1 MILVTGGTGLVG
13 QEILRHLADAGVPM
27 TALVRSAEGETLVRG
42 LGAEAA
48 RGVVEDAATWQQPFT
63 GLSGIVHAA
72 AIVAEPVSWD
82 RFEAV
87 NVQGT
92 RFAADTALEHG
103 VPLVHISSVAVYGR
117 RAADD
122 EPYSITEEYHRGR
135 IEERDYYARSKRL
148 AEQAVFDRAAHGLQV
163 CALRPCVV
171 YGPGDRL
178 LLPSL
183 LRLAR
188 RGWLPKIGSG
198 TVPMA
203 LVHATSVAQAALAAI
218 RSGRGWGRAFN
229 VTGDAPVTAN
239 DLFQA
244 VQTVVER
251 PVRTVPV
258 PAGPALVL
266 ARAAEF
272 GLRIAGPRR
281 YPGSLQG
288 AVRFLRGGDPYNADA
303 AREVLGWRPTV
314 NHRTALVEAFQ
325 AIAAREAA

>member
-13 QEILRHLADAGVPM
+13 QEILRVLVAAGM
-27 TALVRSAEGETLVRG
+27 ETTALVRTAEGEAFARR
-42 LGAEAA
+42 LGADVV
-48 RGVVEDAATWQQPFT
+48 RGVVEDAAAWRHPFPS
-63 GLSGIVHAA
+63 LAGIVHAA
-72 AIVAEPVSWD
+72 AIVAEPVTWG

-92 RFAADTALEHG
+92 RLAADTALERG

-122 EPYSITEEYHRGR
+122 GPYSITEEYDGGR
-135 IEERDYYARSKRL
+135 IEERDYYARSKRM
-148 AEQAVFDRAAHGLQV
+148 AEEAVFDRARDSLLA

-178 LLPSL
+178 LLPKL
-183 LRLAR
+183 LGLAR
-188 RGWLPKIGSG
+188 SGWLPKIGSG
-198 TVPMA
+198 VIPLA
-203 LVHATSVAQAALAAI
+203 LVHATSVAQATLAAI
-218 RSGRGWGRAFN
+218 QAGRGWGRAFN

-244 VQTVVER
+244 AQSVAGR
-251 PVRTVPV
+251 RLRTVPV
-258 PAGPALVL
+258 PAGPALLL
-266 ARAAEF
+266 ARAAEM
-272 GLRIAGPRR
+272 GLRIIGPRR
-281 YPGSLQG
+281 YPGTLQG
-288 AVRFLRGGDPYNADA
+288 AVRFLRGGDAYNADA

-325 AIAAREAA
+325 AIAARQAA

>member
-13 QEILRHLADAGVPM
+13 QEILRTLADADIPT
-27 TALVRSAEGETLVRG
+27 TALVRTAEGETLVRR
-42 LGAEAA
+42 LGAEAV
-48 RGVVEDAATWQQPFT
+48 RGAVEDAAAWQQPFPN
-63 GLSGIVHAA
+63 LSGIVHAA

-92 RFAADTALEHG
+92 RFAADTAFEHG

-122 EPYSITEEYHRGR
+122 GPYSITEEYSRGR
-135 IEERDYYARSKRL
+135 IEEHDYYARSKRL
-148 AEQAVFDRAAHGLQV
+148 AEQAVFDRAPHSLQV

-178 LLPSL
+178 LLPRL
-183 LRLAR
+183 LGLAR

-198 TVPMA
+198 ATPMA
-203 LVHATSVAQAALAAI
+203 LVHAASVAQAVLAAI
-218 RSGRGWGRAFN
+218 QSGRGWGRAFN

-244 VQTVVER
+244 AQTVAGR
-251 PVRTVPV
+251 RLRTVPV
-258 PAGPALVL
+258 PAGPALML
-266 ARAAEF
+266 ARAAEL
-272 GLRIAGPRR
+272 GLRIVSPRR
-281 YPGSLQG
+281 YPGTLQG
-288 AVRFLRGGDPYNADA
+288 AVRFLRGGDPYTADA

>member
-1 MILVTGGTGLVG
+1 VILVTGGSGLVG
-13 QEILRHLADAGVPM
+13 QEIIRILTDAGM
-27 TALVRSAEGETLVRG
+27 QTTALVRTTEGEALVGR
-42 LGAEAA
+42 LGANAVH
-48 RGVVEDAATWQQPFT
+48 GTVEDAAAWQQAFP

-87 NVQGT
+87 NVQGA

-122 EPYSITEEYHRGR
+122 GPYSITEDYHRGR
-135 IEERDYYARSKRL
+135 IEERDYYARSKRQ
-148 AEQAVFDRAAHGLQV
+148 AEDAVFDRAGRGLQA

-178 LLPSL
+178 MIPRL
-183 LRLAR
+183 LAR
-188 RGWLPKIGSG
+188 ARGGWLPKIGPG
-198 TVPMA
+198 TIPMA
-203 LVHATSVAQAALAAI
+203 LVHATSVAQATLAALQ
-218 RSGRGWGRAFN
+218 SGRGWGQAFN

-244 VQTVVER
+244 VQTVVGR

-258 PAGPALVL
+258 PAGPALTL
-266 ARAAEF
+266 ARAAEL
-272 GLRIAGPRR
+272 GLRIIGPRR
-281 YPGSLQG
+281 YPGTLQG
-288 AVRFLRGGDPYNADA
+288 AVRFLRGGDAYNADA

>member
-13 QEILRHLADAGVPM
+13 QEILRVLAHANIPT
-27 TALVRSAEGETLVRG
+27 TALVRTAEGETLVRK
-42 LGAEAA
+42 LGAEAI
-48 RGVVEDAATWQQPFT
+48 RGVVEDSAAWRGPFPD
-63 GLSGIVHAA
+63 LSCIVHAA

-82 RFEAV
+82 RFDAV

-92 RFAADTALEHG
+92 GFAADTALEHG

-122 EPYSITEEYHRGR
+122 GPYSITEDYHRGR
-135 IEERDYYARSKRL
+135 IAERDYYARSKRN
-148 AEQAVFDRAAHGLQV
+148 AEGVVFDRAGLGLQV

-178 LLPSL
+178 LLPRL
-183 LRLAR
+183 LGLAR

-198 TVPMA
+198 TTSLA
-203 LVHATSVAQAALAAI
+203 LVHATSVAQATLAAI
-218 RSGRGWGRAFN
+218 QSGRGWGQAFN

-239 DLFQA
+239 DLFHA
-244 VQTVVER
+244 AQTVAGR

-258 PAGPALVL
+258 PAGPALLL
-266 ARAAEF
+266 ARAAEL
-272 GLRIAGPRR
+272 GLRVVSPRR
-281 YPGSLQG
+281 YPGTLQG
-288 AVRFLRGGDPYNADA
+288 AVRFLRGGDAYNADA

-314 NHRTALVEAFQ
+314 NHRTALIEAFQ
-325 AIAAREAA
+325 AITAREAA